1 MAFDYSKNVK
11 GKDEKA
17 QALKIQQQAVAKSK
31 TTTPT
36 QKKEAPKPDL
46 IKPLVSAPAKV
57 EAAAKKFLSAATF
70 GLTDVLT
77 NAYQPQK
84 TAQLEQTAKEQPVVS
99 TIATG
104 LGYLSPGTAGTK
116 LVKPLV
122 SKAVT
127 NTGSKLAGNV
137 LEGALVGTGIT
148 AAENIA
154 PVATGQKSV
163 GQAAK
168 EVGTGLVL
176 GAGLDVGLY
185 GLGKVAKP
193 LLDKIKLGKALTQAE
208 KVEVAKSANVEVSK
222 VDDLIKKSV
231 EPKASKLQQIAKELE
246 QPQVSAK
253 KPTVQEKSPSQ
264 HVQDF
269 QNWRKDNFGGAFGN
283 MAHKDNVALKELYKE
298 STGIDLDYEI
308 SNSLRNMQN
317 KAVGVIPKNPLPEIT
332 QPIITPRQEALS
344 KALKQIETDKTPI
357 TKPVDVTA
365 PTVAKTDKELAI
377 EKLDKEYTAEV
388 KRLKDQMQKGMLNK
402 ELGQSKIKA
411 QGFKH
416 AAEKRALIQGDSLV
430 EVKGGFTPKELAD
443 KIKKEK
449 SNYVGKSV
457 ITPNGEGKIFG
468 NSFGKIGV
476 EFEDGTRTYFEK
488 DAIKSKVDVDEL
500 IKTQK
505 QQANVP
511 KSEENKIQQPPTVNK
526 PTVEATQP
534 STELVKPLV
543 DTNIDKVLTT
553 PKIDL
558 NEPKP
563 QVENRFNPQVETPEG
578 MKLSKFN
585 ETAANSPVTGDELV
599 KKINSNPVV
608 YKPTTR
614 AGQVEAAKKVV
625 DEDFE
630 AAVQMVR
637 SGDKFKSE
645 IENAVGLEV
654 FKKLQE
660 QGRYDDAFEVI
671 SALSK
676 KGSAAG
682 KDIESFKI
690 WSTSTPEGLQ
700 RWAAKTLEATTTKP
714 DPKIIAEVGD
724 RMKLVQSSNPEQ
736 LANEVVG
743 RIKNKT
749 EQKAFLA
756 ATKGKDAEQLRAIAT
771 AQIMSDVFKKI
782 NPQELTQ
789 KTMAQGRKLSSFQSI
804 SQLLSLVTFQRNL
817 YGNLINLGAEQ
828 LAKYPA
834 AAADSVASLF
844 TKQRS
849 ISGSA
854 PKWKQSINQ
863 GLEQSK
869 TSIAEILA
877 GVQRNT
883 GDKNE
888 VIVQPAFANI
898 PILREMEKALSLS
911 LTTPDELFKGFVA
924 SDSMYNQLRARIGKE
939 ADNMS
944 LDEIK
949 KALTA
954 EEFETAI
961 EEAKFATFQ
970 NDSLPS
976 VLLTKLKNVLNI
988 VGYGG
993 EKYKTKE
1000 FGLGDLVIK
1009 YTKVPGNIIAR
1020 GVEFSPVGYAKA
1032 ISKLAQ
1038 IKDVKSQREFAQAFG
1053 RATTGT
1059 GLMSLG
1065 AMLYDQGLIV
1075 GEEAGLSARE
1085 KGLSTAE
1092 GKRGFKLN
1100 ISALSRLASG
1110 GDAKIQPT
1118 DTLISFDALQPV
1130 TIPITVGANIQE
1142 EAKKGGLSKNKVASK
1157 VSEKTFNEVLD
1168 LPALYTINQIYNESR
1183 KEGST
1188 AFDVMTVPVK
1198 EAVSGFVPALVR
1210 QTAQTIDPVVRE
1222 TKGADSTETAKNK
1235 VLAQIPFASKKL
1247 EPKITP
1253 TGKES
1258 KRDLGGLSA
1267 FLDPFKTTEYK
1278 PTGYTDKLK
1287 AIKEL
1292 SGETKQFLP
1301 TVAPSTITIGK
1312 EKITLTAAEKT
1323 KYMKIVGSYLDE
1335 QYTKVLQ
1342 NVNTSDLNPAK
1353 AKNLSDRL
1361 SKLQEQAREK
1371 AKLEIKKGR

>member
-36 QKKEAPKPDL
+36 QKKEAPKLDL

-127 NTGSKLAGNV
+127 KTGSKLAGNV

-148 AAENIA
+148 AAENVA
-154 PVATGQKSV
+154 PVATGQKSA

-168 EVGTGLVL
+168 EVGTGLIL

-222 VDDLIKKSV
+222 IDDLIKKSV

-246 QPQVSAK
+246 QPQIFAK
-253 KPTVQEKSPSQ
+253 AGKIVETSKLQREK
-264 HVQDF
+264 
-269 QNWRKDNFGGAFGN
+269 GLEGA
-283 MAHKDNVALKELYKE
+283 LREL
-298 STGIDLDYEI
+298 G
-308 SNSLRNMQN
+308 
-317 KAVGVIPKNPLPEIT
+317 PLPVKVE
-332 QPIITPRQEALS
+332 RQKALDS
-344 KALKQIETDKTPI
+344 ALKQIE
-357 TKPVDVTA
+357 
-365 PTVAKTDKELAI
+365 
-377 EKLDKEYTAEV
+377 LD
-388 KRLKDQMQKGMLNK
+388 
-402 ELGQSKIKA
+402 
-411 QGFKH
+411 
-416 AAEKRALIQGDSLV
+416 
-430 EVKGGFTPKELAD
+430 
-443 KIKKEK
+443 
-449 SNYVGKSV
+449 
-457 ITPNGEGKIFG
+457 
-468 NSFGKIGV
+468 
-476 EFEDGTRTYFEK
+476 
-488 DAIKSKVDVDEL
+488 SKVKQEL
-500 IKTQK
+500 
-505 QQANVP
+505 P
-511 KSEENKIQQPPTVNK
+511 SMNK
-526 PTVEATQP
+526 PAVEATQP
-534 STELVKPLV
+534 LTELVKPLV
-543 DTNIDKVLTT
+543 DTNVDEGLAS

-563 QVENRFNPQVETPEG
+563 KAENRFNPQVETPEG
-578 MKLSKFN
+578 VKLSKFN

-614 AGQVEAAKKVV
+614 AGQVEVAKKVV

-676 KGSAAG
+676 KGTAAG

-898 PILREMEKALSLS
+898 PILKEMEKALSLS